1 MRGLRWALLKSELKS
16 LIVPSARRRE
26 AQYAD
31 AARLDNERG
40 LVIARDLVT
49 RQRMALNAAWDTL
62 GFRFKEDMIFS
73 IELQFLWG
81 VFYEVV
87 ANGPTFPTNGYDRIL
102 LHIIS
107 YLTREHDKTLEQ
119 ARDHALGVQALFN
132 EADSL
137 FDAIE
142 QRGRLAYK
150 NGGDRHFIDIV
161 LALHQSGATKEDAY
175 LRIPP
180 AI

>member
-1 MRGLRWALLKSELKS
+1 MRNLRWALFKSELKS
-16 LIVPSARRRE
+16 LLVPSARRRE

-40 LVIARDLVT
+40 LVIARDLVA
-49 RQRMALNAAWDTL
+49 RQRASLDAAWETL
-62 GFRFKEDMIFS
+62 GFRFNEPVIFS

-81 VFYEVV
+81 VFHEAV
-87 ANGPTFPTNGYDRIL
+87 ASGPAFPTNGYDRIL

-107 YLTREHDKTLEQ
+107 YLMRERAMTLEQ
-119 ARDHALGVQALFN
+119 ARGHALGVKSLFN

-142 QRGRLAYK
+142 QRGRLAYQ
-150 NGGDRHFIDIV
+150 NGGDRHFVDIV
-161 LALHQSGATKEDAY
+161 LALHRSGAKENAY
-175 LRIPP
+175 ARAPR
-180 AI
+180 AT